1 MIIADLTYEELET
14 ALEAN
19 IVGGQ
24 AAPPAVFQ
32 GSSTGVTTVA
42 NFNPNGSATLA
53 NSTSSSTLTGSFP
66 SFNVNFGTSTTTQSV
81 PVFLPP
87 AL

>member
-1 MIIADLTYEELET
+1 MIIAGLTYQELEP

-24 AAPPAVFQ
+24 SAPPAVFQ
-32 GSSTGVTTVA
+32 GTSSGVTTVA

-53 NSTSSSTLTGSFP
+53 NSNSFSSLTGSFP
-66 SFNVNFGTSTTTQSV
+66 SFDVNFGTSTTTQSI
-81 PVFLPP
+81 PTFPR
-87 AL
+87 